1 MVPITRNPER
11 KKSKNQPVLK
21 KSFIIVSPL
30 YIRLKVVSTLLQL
43 HELKIERVAY
53 EFFLGSFSLFIKGR
67 APDSPYHLL
76 HPDLIKTSIMR
87 TKALKVSVHINFKTS
102 LCVARTSIKRKRT
115 IRLSA
120 LVARKLD

>member
-1 MVPITRNPER
+1 MRRTRLEPITRNPER

-53 EFFLGSFSLFIKGR
+53 DFF
-67 APDSPYHLL
+67 
-76 HPDLIKTSIMR
+76 
-87 TKALKVSVHINFKTS
+87 
-102 LCVARTSIKRKRT
+102 
-115 IRLSA
+115 
-120 LVARKLD
+120 

>member
-1 MVPITRNPER
+1 MRRKRLEPITRNPER

-53 EFFLGSFSLFIKGR
+53 EFF
-67 APDSPYHLL
+67 
-76 HPDLIKTSIMR
+76 
-87 TKALKVSVHINFKTS
+87 
-102 LCVARTSIKRKRT
+102 
-115 IRLSA
+115 
-120 LVARKLD
+120 

>member
-1 MVPITRNPER
+1 MARRTRLEPITRNPEQ

-87 TKALKVSVHINFKTS
+87 TKAF
-102 LCVARTSIKRKRT
+102 
-115 IRLSA
+115 
-120 LVARKLD
+120 D

>member
-1 MVPITRNPER
+1 MRRTKLEPITRNPER

-53 EFFLGSFSLFIKGR
+53 EFF
-67 APDSPYHLL
+67 
-76 HPDLIKTSIMR
+76 
-87 TKALKVSVHINFKTS
+87 
-102 LCVARTSIKRKRT
+102 
-115 IRLSA
+115 
-120 LVARKLD
+120 

>member
-1 MVPITRNPER
+1 MRRTRLEPITRNPER

-53 EFFLGSFSLFIKGR
+53 EFF
-67 APDSPYHLL
+67 
-76 HPDLIKTSIMR
+76 
-87 TKALKVSVHINFKTS
+87 
-102 LCVARTSIKRKRT
+102 
-115 IRLSA
+115 
-120 LVARKLD
+120 

>member
-1 MVPITRNPER
+1 MARRTRLEPITRNPER

-53 EFFLGSFSLFIKGR
+53 DFF
-67 APDSPYHLL
+67 
-76 HPDLIKTSIMR
+76 
-87 TKALKVSVHINFKTS
+87 
-102 LCVARTSIKRKRT
+102 
-115 IRLSA
+115 
-120 LVARKLD
+120 

>member
-1 MVPITRNPER
+1 MARRTRLEPITRNPEQ

-53 EFFLGSFSLFIKGR
+53 DFF
-67 APDSPYHLL
+67 
-76 HPDLIKTSIMR
+76 
-87 TKALKVSVHINFKTS
+87 
-102 LCVARTSIKRKRT
+102 
-115 IRLSA
+115 
-120 LVARKLD
+120 

>member
-1 MVPITRNPER
+1 MRRTRLVPITRNPER

-53 EFFLGSFSLFIKGR
+53 EFF
-67 APDSPYHLL
+67 
-76 HPDLIKTSIMR
+76 
-87 TKALKVSVHINFKTS
+87 
-102 LCVARTSIKRKRT
+102 
-115 IRLSA
+115 
-120 LVARKLD
+120 

>member
-1 MVPITRNPER
+1 MARRTRLEPITRNPEQ

-53 EFFLGSFSLFIKGR
+53 DFSLASFHFVK
-67 APDSPYHLL
+67 
-76 HPDLIKTSIMR
+76 
-87 TKALKVSVHINFKTS
+87 
-102 LCVARTSIKRKRT
+102 
-115 IRLSA
+115 
-120 LVARKLD
+120 

>member
-1 MVPITRNPER
+1 MARRTRWEPITRNPEQ

-53 EFFLGSFSLFIKGR
+53 DFF
-67 APDSPYHLL
+67 
-76 HPDLIKTSIMR
+76 
-87 TKALKVSVHINFKTS
+87 
-102 LCVARTSIKRKRT
+102 
-115 IRLSA
+115 
-120 LVARKLD
+120 